1 MPHHRVTSFFRSSNE
16 SINNIKASVQ
26 RRRSPSS
33 RSPATT
39 PREGT
44 TRTISYAS
52 SIEDNNHSHANTANN
67 SAVTSVVTTPSEDHT
82 HSGFHSNF
90 WAPTPPVLKMPEAK
104 AAAASNHAKEK
115 EHKEHQHHRLSLP
128 GLHFGASK
136 SKDHAQNPNASLDW
150 KIESPPVVLHGDAE
164 NSTGAL
170 VSGQLLLGVKDVAF
184 EVESFEARLHIHV
197 IQKRPYQHHCPECIN
212 QKTELKNWKFLADP
226 TALDQRL
233 HEFPFSVLLEGHLPA
248 STDNPVVTVKYEFTA
263 EVKPKHGPSLKLAKT
278 INVKRALPVPELPHH
293 SVRIFP
299 PTNIAASVHYPQVI
313 HPIGSNKL
321 QLRLE
326 GIVKTNA
333 DVNTVEYWK
342 LKRLSWKLEEH
353 LNTVAPACSKH
364 SPSAKNP
371 DATEEAAAKNKG
383 IKRTESRTIGSA
395 DLSSGW
401 KSDYTP
407 NGSVEMEVEYQCNT
421 HSKSVCDMKSHDG
434 TEVTHQLVVEMVV
447 VQEYA
452 PINQP
457 KHVTPTG
464 VARILRM
471 HFGTTLTERAG
482 LGVSW
487 DNEAPPIYKDV
498 PASPPSYDPPAYF
511 PTIGEE
517 PVDDP
522 GLNYETLDG
531 QSDSEAARTA
541 RASIETGASSGSHS
555 VASSSRR
562 YLPQ

>member
-52 SIEDNNHSHANTANN
+52 SMEENNNNHHHHLHSNN
-67 SAVTSVVTTPSEDHT
+67 STAPTSPSEDHT

-90 WAPTPPVLKMPEAK
+90 WAPTPVNKMTESTTV
-104 AAAASNHAKEK
+104 ASHSKEK
-115 EHKEHQHHRLSLP
+115 DHKEHQHHRLSLP

-136 SKDHAQNPNASLDW
+136 SHKEHGQHPNASLDW

-170 VSGQLLLGVKDVAF
+170 VSGQLLLAVKDVPF
-184 EVESFEARLHIHV
+184 IEVESFEARLHIHV
-197 IQKRPYQHHCPECIN
+197 IQKRPFQHHCSECIN
-212 QKTELKNWKFLADP
+212 QKTELKSWKFLADP
-226 TALDQRL
+226 AALDQRL

-248 STDNPVVTVKYEFTA
+248 TTDNPVVTVKYEFTA
-263 EVKPKHGPSLKLAKT
+263 EVKPKQGPSLKLAKT
-278 INVKRALPVPELPHH
+278 IDVKRALPVPELPHH

-326 GIVKTNA
+326 GIVKTNT

-364 SPSAKNP
+364 APSAKNA
-371 DATEEAAAKNKG
+371 DAEETAANKKG
-383 IKRTESRTIGSA
+383 IKRIESRTIGSA
-395 DLSSGW
+395 DLSTGW
-401 KSDYTP
+401 KSDYSP

-452 PINQP
+452 PIHQP

-511 PTIGEE
+511 PAIGEE

-531 QSDSEAARTA
+531 FSDSEAGQTART
-541 RASIETGASSGSHS
+541 SLETGSGRQSA
-555 VASSSRR
+555 ASSSRR
-562 YLPQ
+562 YQLQ

>member
-1 MPHHRVTSFFRSSNE
+1 MSL
-16 SINNIKASVQ
+16 
-26 RRRSPSS
+26 
-33 RSPATT
+33 
-39 PREGT
+39 
-44 TRTISYAS
+44 
-52 SIEDNNHSHANTANN
+52 
-67 SAVTSVVTTPSEDHT
+67 T
-82 HSGFHSNF
+82 H
-90 WAPTPPVLKMPEAK
+90 L
-104 AAAASNHAKEK
+104 
-115 EHKEHQHHRLSLP
+115 
-128 GLHFGASK
+128 
-136 SKDHAQNPNASLDW
+136 
-150 KIESPPVVLHGDAE
+150 
-164 NSTGAL
+164 TG
-170 VSGQLLLGVKDVAF
+170 
-184 EVESFEARLHIHV
+184 
-197 IQKRPYQHHCPECIN
+197 
-212 QKTELKNWKFLADP
+212 
-226 TALDQRL
+226 L

-248 STDNPVVTVKYEFTA
+248 TTDNPVVTVKYEFTA
-263 EVKPKHGPSLKLAKT
+263 EVKPKSGPSLKLAKT
-278 INVKRALPVPELPHH
+278 IDVKRALPVPELPHH

-353 LNTVAPACSKH
+353 LNTVAPACAKH
-364 SPSAKNP
+364 SPSARNP
-371 DATEEAAAKNKG
+371 DADEAAAKKG

-395 DLSSGW
+395 DLSTGW
-401 KSDYTP
+401 KSDYSP

-471 HFGTTLTERAG
+471 HFGTTLTERGG

-498 PASPPSYDPPAYF
+498 PASPPSYDPPSYF
-511 PTIGEE
+511 PTIEE
-517 PVDDP
+517 MPIGSD

-531 QSDSEAARTA
+531 FSDSEASRNASRTA
-541 RASIETGASSGSHS
+541 TARSSLETGGGSGTQSA
-555 VASSSRR
+555 ASSSRR
-562 YLPQ
+562 YLT

>member
-1 MPHHRVTSFFRSSNE
+1 MLTH
-16 SINNIKASVQ
+16 
-26 RRRSPSS
+26 
-33 RSPATT
+33 PA
-39 PREGT
+39 G
-44 TRTISYAS
+44 
-52 SIEDNNHSHANTANN
+52 
-67 SAVTSVVTTPSEDHT
+67 
-82 HSGFHSNF
+82 
-90 WAPTPPVLKMPEAK
+90 
-104 AAAASNHAKEK
+104 
-115 EHKEHQHHRLSLP
+115 
-128 GLHFGASK
+128 
-136 SKDHAQNPNASLDW
+136 
-150 KIESPPVVLHGDAE
+150 
-164 NSTGAL
+164 
-170 VSGQLLLGVKDVAF
+170 
-184 EVESFEARLHIHV
+184 
-197 IQKRPYQHHCPECIN
+197 
-212 QKTELKNWKFLADP
+212 
-226 TALDQRL
+226 L

-248 STDNPVVTVKYEFTA
+248 STDNPIITVKYEFTA
-263 EVKPKHGPSLKLAKT
+263 EVKPRHGPSLKLAKT

-353 LNTVAPACSKH
+353 LNTVAPACPKH
-364 SPSAKNP
+364 SPSAKNTE
-371 DATEEAAAKNKG
+371 ATEESAVKNKG
-383 IKRTESRTIGSA
+383 IRRTESRTIGSA

-407 NGSVEMEVEYQCNT
+407 NGSVEMEVEYQCNS

-531 QSDSEAARTA
+531 QSDSEPCRTA
-541 RASIETGASSGSHS
+541 RTSIETPSGRQSA
-555 VASSSRR
+555 ASSSRR
-562 YLPQ
+562 YLPL